1 MSLLKASIPI
11 EDFNPNKDK
20 IALMLK
26 SFTILAKDAGIR
38 KKKRRYSEPYFVGL
52 SISESGFGTQQ
63 INFVTEAYPNTR
75 RADRREF
82 LGNGMRVYGP
92 ENPGMFLVFDI
103 LVMES
108 DSDVRAVGESIRS
121 IMNSKEVKSTI
132 LPMLAVNPSMA
143 VAIEV
148 LSAAANL
155 LGKILEKNKDDQL
168 MRVHGTLMRDVMGSN
183 LLPFNVGQ
191 IISDKNDFASVEF
204 EVLGIK
210 NSSRHRPKT
219 EQIGAVK

>member
-1 MSLLKASIPI
+1 MTLLKASIPV

-26 SFTILAKDAGIR
+26 AFTILSKDAGLG
-38 KKKRRYSEPYFVGL
+38 KKKRLYSEPYFVGL
-52 SISESGFGTQQ
+52 SLSESGFSAQQ
-63 INFVTEAYPNTR
+63 INFVTDAYPKTR
-75 RADRREF
+75 KGDRRDF

-92 ENPGMFLVFDI
+92 ENPGGFLVFDI

-108 DSDVRAVGESIRS
+108 DSDVRAVGEQIRS

-132 LPMLAVNPSMA
+132 LPLLAVNPSMA
-143 VAIEV
+143 VAMEV
-148 LSAAANL
+148 LSATSNL
-155 LGKILEKNKDDQL
+155 VGKILEKNEDDQL
-168 MRVHGTLMRDVMGSN
+168 MRVHGTLLRDVMGSN
-183 LLPFNVGQ
+183 ALPFNVGE

-210 NSSRHRPKT
+210 NNTRYKPKT
-219 EQIGAVK
+219 EQITAAD